1 MNSLSIMITLII
13 TLILILSLFI
23 FFLYIFL
30 SKNKNFITKN
40 RIKEYEERINHYIYI
55 LNKLNDGL
63 AIIDKDKNI
72 LFVNSAFKDNIRS
85 ASFPNNIKKFELLI
99 RNFELNRLIDNIIN
113 KDDIDSIEKKIS
125 YFDKADEK
133 TVNCIVFKIKNTKKY
148 AIIVR
153 NMTYLQKIENTRST
167 FIQNISHEVK
177 TPITAI
183 MGFVETLKNGAM
195 DNHNTGIK
203 FLDIIEHHTKRLNY
217 LIDDLITLTKI
228 ETGKSPV
235 KSEKISIKSTIEH
248 SLMLFEKEI
257 KENKLDINKNIE
269 DASFI
274 SDPSKINQ
282 IIINLIQNA
291 VKYTDKGGVIK
302 IESSIISA
310 ITAYNFISEME
321 DTSILWDNLPG
332 KGDYKEFFF
341 FSIEDTG
348 IGVNYTNL
356 LRLGERFFR
365 VNSSHTTEY
374 KGTGL
379 GLAIIKHTL
388 KLLNGAAVLK
398 SSLGNGFMF
407 TFIIPLSQDF
417 TQNLSQERNL

>member
-1 MNSLSIMITLII
+1 MNGLSVTL

-23 FFLYIFL
+23 YFLYIFL
-30 SKNKNFITKN
+30 LKKIYKDIIIKKFLTKN
-40 RIKEYEERINHYIYI
+40 RIKEYEEQINHYLYI

-85 ASFPNNIKKFELLI
+85 ASFPNSIKKFELLV
-99 RNFELNRLIDNIIN
+99 RNFELNRLVDNIIN
-113 KDDIDSIEKKIS
+113 KDDINSIEKKIS
-125 YFDKADEK
+125 YFDKAYEK
-133 TVNCIVFKIKNTKKY
+133 TVNCIVFKIKNAKKY

-153 NMTYLQKIENTRST
+153 DMTYLQKIENTRSA
-167 FIQNISHEVK
+167 FIQNISHEIK

-228 ETGKSPV
+228 ETGKSSV
-235 KSEKISIKSTIEH
+235 KSEKIGIKSTIEH

-302 IESSIISA
+302 IEGSIVSA
-310 ITAYNFISEME
+310 SAAYNFISEME
-321 DTSILWDNLPG
+321 DTSILWDNLQG
-332 KGDYKEFFF
+332 TGGYKKFFF
-341 FSIEDTG
+341 FSVEDTG

-379 GLAIIKHTL
+379 GLAIVKHTL
-388 KLLNGAAVLK
+388 KLLNGAAVLE

-407 TFIIPLSQDF
+407 AFMIPVSQDS
-417 TQNLSQERNL
+417 TDT